1 MLVSQNEICNLWL
14 LYLYFSYSVSYF
26 LGITEFQ
33 QKIVG
38 MGADGATVNRGDK
51 GGVKA
56 KMCEDMPWLIFNWC
70 LAHRLEL
77 ALKSALKGSSFDKL
91 NELLQKIHAL
101 YNKSPKKLR
110 ELKEI
115 GEMLSGEGL
124 EFRQGKGVK
133 PVRASGTRWLS
144 HKMSALRK
152 YLEKFGVY
160 ITHLQNVVE
169 DPSYQVADR
178 AKVKAYIASWSSA
191 TTLVNLCF
199 FLDVLN
205 PVEILSL
212 SFQKEF
218 ADPVSAVNAL
228 TKAFKKLQRLK
239 EKSVREFPSIKIF
252 LDKLEESGNGE
263 VTYQNIQLK
272 DVQRAVE
279 SVEMKKEEILAIV
292 EAHLRTRLE
301 DNDSEYILSIAQILN
316 CEGWER
322 TRQDANKVSQPDIE
336 FADANVTSIYSQ
348 KLVSIVPSSS

>member
-1 MLVSQNEICNLWL
+1 M
-14 LYLYFSYSVSYF
+14 
-26 LGITEFQ
+26 
-33 QKIVG
+33 
-38 MGADGATVNRGDK
+38 
-51 GGVKA
+51 
-56 KMCEDMPWLIFNWC
+56 
-70 LAHRLEL
+70 
-77 ALKSALKGSSFDKL
+77 
-91 NELLQKIHAL
+91 
-101 YNKSPKKLR
+101 
-110 ELKEI
+110 
-115 GEMLSGEGL
+115 
-124 EFRQGKGVK
+124 
-133 PVRASGTRWLS
+133 
-144 HKMSALRK
+144 
-152 YLEKFGVY
+152 
-160 ITHLQNVVE
+160 VE
-169 DPSYQVADR
+169 DPSYQAADR

-252 LDKLEESGNGE
+252 FDKLEESGNGE

-279 SVEMKKEEILAIV
+279 SVEMKEKILSIV